1 MLSVLF
7 FTDSSCSVTHFNQF
21 RSGQTDFGKHEFF
34 EKVKI
39 IQKYIS
45 ESSRKTTDSVVPNC
59 AYKTFS
65 YFLQKYSKLKREPA
79 STEEN
84 N

>member
-34 EKVKI
+34 EKV
-39 IQKYIS
+39 IS